1 MYVGYFSALISFE
14 LQWQGT
20 LNNWT
25 SKMYARTIFDFLNK
39 TLGSG
44 QFYHGLHFNLVT
56 STEGHYSQ
64 LVLVNTCSK
73 ASHFGK
79 NNDIIKFQT
88 CQLFL
93 KSWSKYMGKI
103 IQKLNFKTSN
113 DLSLSFRSAFY
124 RSHWSDINWTYEIWW
139 YKTNQMSHHHINL
152 IYTSRR

>member
-25 SKMYARTIFDFLNK
+25 SKMYACTIFDFLNK

-56 STEGHYSQ
+56 STEGHYSR

-93 KSWSKYMGKI
+93 KSWSKYMG
-103 IQKLNFKTSN
+103 NFKTSN

-124 RSHWSDINWTYEIWW
+124 RSHWSDTNWTYEIWW
-139 YKTNQMSHHHINL
+139 YKTNQMSHRHINL